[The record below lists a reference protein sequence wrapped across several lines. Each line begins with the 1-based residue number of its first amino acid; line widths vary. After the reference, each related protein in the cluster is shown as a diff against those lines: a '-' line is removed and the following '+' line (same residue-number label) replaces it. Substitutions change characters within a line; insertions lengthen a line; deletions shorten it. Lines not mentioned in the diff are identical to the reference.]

1 VAPIMRFKHV
11 VAFFLMVLAVSQP
24 LWAQVEK
31 AVADA
36 EGIT

>member
-1 VAPIMRFKHV
+1 VNHRKAIWLLLLLVA
-11 VAFFLMVLAVSQP
+11 LAPS
-24 LWAQVEK
+24 LSAQVEK

>member
-1 VAPIMRFKHV
+1 MRIKQTVAL
-11 VAFFLMVLAVSQP
+11 FLLVLAVSRP
-24 LWAQVEK
+24 LFAQVEK